1 MTLSTNRNAD
11 IARES
16 IESALR
22 KDWECLRNLYAED
35 AVLEGT
41 PEPMRGRDAIVNLW
55 QGCLYDEVPGLQGEI
70 TNVIAQ
76 GDMVAVEWLVGEDK
90 KSAEVHVCQLR
101 AGKIV
106 ANRIYGRA
114 T

>member
-1 MTLSTNRNAD
+1 MALSTNRNAD

-22 KDWECLRNLYAED
+22 KDWESLRNLYAED